1 MVTFYV
7 FSLVLGGGFLGL
19 SLLGDLFGG
28 HDVDLSTDANVDLD
42 VGFDPHLETDV
53 GHLDG
58 DAIDLSVGAGHLDA
72 GGADADLEAAHG
84 GAVRGGGDVHAS
96 HVAAKIFSVRTVI
109 YSLFGFGAVG
119 TLLTY
124 VFHARSAGA
133 TAAFAIVGG
142 VLSGTLVNAAFGWV
156 RHSESGALESEE
168 TYTGRPGRVTLP
180 LVGAAGRVVVSH
192 AGREVELRALPHP
205 SALDEGDPGSWKA
218 IVVVDMKEG
227 VALVA
232 PAPKELLG

>member
-1 MVTFYV
+1 MVDMVAFYV

-28 HDVDLSTDANVDLD
+28 HDVSLSTDASVDVD
-42 VGFDPHLETDV
+42 VGFDAHVETDA
-53 GHLDG
+53 GQFEA
-58 DAIDLSVGAGHLDA
+58 DAGPMDSIPGHLDA
-72 GGADADLEAAHG
+72 GDAHFDAAAAHTG
-84 GAVRGGGDVHAS
+84 VVHAG
-96 HVAAKIFSVRTVI
+96 HVASKIFSVRTVI

-124 VFHARSAGA
+124 VFHVPSATL
-133 TAAFAIVGG
+133 TAGFAVAGG
-142 VLSGTLVNAAFGWV
+142 VGSGTLVNAAFGWV
-156 RHSESGALESEE
+156 KRSESGALESEA
-168 TYTGRPGRVTLP
+168 TYAGQPGRIRLP
-180 LVGAAGRVVVSH
+180 IVGASGTVLVSH

-205 SALDEGDPGSWKA
+205 SALDQGEPTSWKA
-218 IVVVDMKEG
+218 IVVVEMKEG